1 MVQGQQRACMPALH
15 ILEKVE
21 IWSGVTDAWHTHSL
35 TYSQTTEYRA
45 TQLVY
50 SIKFKLSHATITSP
64 RVDDMH
70 AVWFWC
76 VKSSHM
82 ILTSGIEYR
91 GHTHFKRLLSKMWFI
106 FNLRCNLF
114 QKCCKSLLWMTFIKH
129 GENPI
134 TLFLPWLV
142 VHDAWNFIFDRKM
155 TNASLN
161 LVIGTTQL
169 ERSVVF
175 LSLIIRRVSCKR
187 EID

>member
-1 MVQGQQRACMPALH
+1 MSPFDPLLSASRLCNNCWSSQLMFLSVFSPLETNRTRPSILCVTHEMIRKKRNYSVGWTVPHEMMNIRGTWWHWVSISWYRVQGQQRACMPALH

-82 ILTSGIEYR
+82 ILTSGKEYR
-91 GHTHFKRLLSKMWFI
+91 GHTHFKRLLLKM
-106 FNLRCNLF
+106 
-114 QKCCKSLLWMTFIKH
+114 
-129 GENPI
+129 
-134 TLFLPWLV
+134 
-142 VHDAWNFIFDRKM
+142 
-155 TNASLN
+155 
-161 LVIGTTQL
+161 
-169 ERSVVF
+169 
-175 LSLIIRRVSCKR
+175 
-187 EID
+187 